1 MTNPFRSSSRHQMGS
16 NATTDQNQGGG
27 EKKAGF
33 PYQVGR
39 ESSSSIAIG
48 SKALLFYMPE
58 ETDPDFK
65 RANFSRPIGTLSSAN
80 YRRFKMF

>member
-16 NATTDQNQGGG
+16 NAITDRNQGGG

-39 ESSSSIAIG
+39 ESWSSIAIG
-48 SKALLFYMPE
+48 SNQLVFYMPD
-58 ETDPDFK
+58 ETDLDFK
-65 RANFSRPIGTLSSAN
+65 RANFSRPIGSLSSAN